1 MSTRSTDLITAAAAT
16 AALFL
21 AACGGTP
28 ATPAEKPAVQAPTAI
43 VESATIPSTRSVA
56 GSVRSS
62 NVSPL
67 AAKVMGNV
75 IRVHV
80 SEGDQVR
87 AGQLLVEIDS
97 REGRAQTDRAR
108 AGSAEVEQA
117 IEAARAN
124 AAFAESTFNRYS
136 ALRDRQSVSPQEF
149 DDVRNRFETAR
160 AELARLIA
168 RRGEVRA
175 MGDQASAFLEYS
187 FVRSPINGIVT
198 GRFIDPGAQ
207 AAPGMP
213 LVTVE
218 DAASLRVETSIP
230 ESLQVQQGGSVTIES
245 GGQRSEGKIIHVQP
259 SLDGQTR
266 SSLVKI
272 APATGTPLRSGQ
284 YVRVIFQ
291 TGERTAITVPP
302 GAILRRGQ
310 LTSVFVVDPDGVARM
325 RLVTLGED
333 GEILSGLQQG
343 ERIVTDASRVTDGAR
358 VS

>member
-1 MSTRSTDLITAAAAT
+1 MSMRSTDLITAAAAT
-16 AALFL
+16 AALLL
-21 AACGGTP
+21 AACGGKP
-28 ATPAEKPAVQAPTAI
+28 ATTEERPVIQAPTAI
-43 VESATIPSTRSVA
+43 VESATIPATRSVA

-62 NVSPL
+62 NISPL

-75 IRVHV
+75 VRVHV
-80 SEGDQVR
+80 SEGDSVR

-108 AGSAEVEQA
+108 AGSAEIEQA

-124 AAFAESTFNRYS
+124 AALAESTFNRYS
-136 ALRDRQSVSPQEF
+136 ALRDRQSVSPHEF
-149 DDVRNRFETAR
+149 DGVRTRFETAR
-160 AELARLIA
+160 AELARLLA
-168 RRGEVRA
+168 KRDEVKA
-175 MGDQASAFLEYS
+175 MGDQANAFLDYS

-218 DAASLRVETSIP
+218 DANSFRVETSVP
-230 ESLQVQQGGSVTIES
+230 ESLHVQQGASVTIDS
-245 GGQRSEGKIIHVQP
+245 GGQRTEGKVTHVQP
-259 SLDGQTR
+259 SLDGRTR

-272 APATGTPLRSGQ
+272 APAAGTPLRSGQ

-291 TGERTAITVPP
+291 TGERSAITVPP

-333 GEILSGLQQG
+333 GEILSGLQKG